1 MNKTAIAI
9 LSVVALVASVYFVHN
24 QSSQEAEVEGI
35 FADFMNKYR
44 KSYNSE
50 PEFAYRLKIFKQNLE
65 TAKYLQQINP
75 EATFGVTPF
84 ADLTDE
90 EMLKRMGDIESSIPL
105 AEVHKSTLKSLPDHS
120 IEWRHVFQPI
130 QNQGSCGSCWAFAAT
145 ATVEAYKSIKGED
158 EVKLSEQQLVDW
170 VDQCEGCNGGLA
182 ITAFDYL
189 KSNNF
194 CTLASYPYTAKNG
207 ECKTQCTSVKG
218 TNGSILLD
226 SDEEKIL
233 TELDNGPIAVSV
245 DASSWKTY
253 TGGVISDGCGQNTN
267 HAVVIVAFTNAGCFS
282 SWTIRNSWG
291 SSWGDNGHIHIKYG
305 KNLCN
310 IEKRPC
316 LPKF

>member
-75 EATFGVTPF
+75 EATFGVTLF

-90 EMLKRMGDIESSIPL
+90 EMLKRMGDIESNIPL
-105 AEVHKSTLKSLPDHS
+105 AEVQKSTLKSLPDHS

-158 EVKLSEQQLVDW
+158 EVKLSEQQLVD
-170 VDQCEGCNGGLA
+170 
-182 ITAFDYL
+182 
-189 KSNNF
+189 
-194 CTLASYPYTAKNG
+194 
-207 ECKTQCTSVKG
+207 
-218 TNGSILLD
+218 
-226 SDEEKIL
+226 
-233 TELDNGPIAVSV
+233 
-245 DASSWKTY
+245 
-253 TGGVISDGCGQNTN
+253 
-267 HAVVIVAFTNAGCFS
+267 
-282 SWTIRNSWG
+282 
-291 SSWGDNGHIHIKYG
+291 
-305 KNLCN
+305 
-310 IEKRPC
+310 
-316 LPKF
+316 